1 MNKKVIIL
9 FTLSLLFPDKSS
21 ADIQVDINKKNN
33 EIESLK
39 LEIQKVETLIENK
52 SKEEKINNDLVKQI
66 DNKIKLTEKLI
77 KTLTNEENYLTKQIY
92 LAEENISIKE
102 KELFVLK
109 NQLKNRVRYL
119 YKYGKENLVTEMMQT
134 NEWDKLIYRKKYLQI
149 LNEYEEKIKSRI
161 KDNIKDLREEKKS
174 LQKEKK
180 NKEKLITSKNNE
192 FSNLENDR
200 SRKKLYIKKIR
211 NQKNELQKN
220 LDSKKAMINQ
230 IKDLVKKLYADKDKT
245 KKREEELARI
255 RTQKN
260 KATSGNFAKM
270 KGKLNW
276 PVKGKIVGQFGNV
289 KNQKLNTITENIGID
304 ILTSSNEK
312 VYSVLDGV
320 ILTITNIRNFGDIVI
335 LDHGAGYYS
344 VYSNLKNINVFEGQY
359 IDTNTIIGAV
369 ELGSN
374 FNYPDQHVF
383 NFQIWSNEKKLNPE
397 LWLKK

>member
-1 MNKKVIIL
+1 MKKIIIIL

-52 SKEEKINNDLVKQI
+52 SKEEIINNDLIKQI

-180 NKEKLITSKNNE
+180 NKEKLITSKNKE

>member
-1 MNKKVIIL
+1 MNKKIIIL

-102 KELFVLK
+102 KELFLLK
-109 NQLKNRVRYL
+109 NQLKNRLRYL

-174 LQKEKK
+174 LQKEKR

>member
-1 MNKKVIIL
+1 MNKKIIIL

-21 ADIQVDINKKNN
+21 ADIRVDINKKNN

-174 LQKEKK
+174 LQKEKR

>member
-245 KKREEELARI
+245 KKREQELARI

>member
-1 MNKKVIIL
+1 MNKIIIIL
-9 FTLSLLFPDKSS
+9 FTLNLLFPDKSS

-52 SKEEKINNDLVKQI
+52 SKEEKINNDLIKQI

-180 NKEKLITSKNNE
+180 NKEKLITSKNKE

>member
-1 MNKKVIIL
+1 MNKIIIIL

-52 SKEEKINNDLVKQI
+52 SKEEKINNDLIKQI

-180 NKEKLITSKNNE
+180 NKEKLITSKNKE